1 MRATRHNVVTS
12 QGINFSMENGHVCQG
27 KAVWCAKLVCR
38 AGSSMDRPLRRE
50 ARRRFFCTDNSGLF
64 LCTHTLNHLAK
75 NTAKISCLAATCPPN
90 GHRGGSWCV
99 KLCQKTRVKTGT
111 CAIAHGA
118 RKFFA
123 QEDKIGI
130 FRCTICHSSQARPR
144 NGRDVHHTRQEKWR
158 CLNLKRNLTSGQ
170 RAGTSSCGE
179 SRLDASFVRTQRINA
194 SGALQCKLD
203 RTQSA
208 SCAAAK
214 LVQNQPEVEIAVS
227 M

>member
-1 MRATRHNVVTS
+1 MLTHTPSLGKNY
-12 QGINFSMENGHVCQG
+12 GENMVPCRTLSAIWPPRWILVCQ
-27 KAVWCAKLVCR
+27 ALLE
-38 AGSSMDRPLRRE
+38 D
-50 ARRRFFCTDNSGLF
+50 
-64 LCTHTLNHLAK
+64 
-75 NTAKISCLAATCPPN
+75 TC
-90 GHRGGSWCV
+90 
-99 KLCQKTRVKTGT
+99 VKTGT

-130 FRCTICHSSQARPR
+130 FRYTICHSSQARPR

-214 LVQNQPEVEIAVS
+214 LVQNQPDVEIAVS